1 MSDYSKALDA
11 AVAFMRAHDRYLIVS
26 HVNPDGDTT
35 SSALAC
41 ALMLEQLG
49 KSFVIVNEGETPAR
63 FRYLPLFDQIRN
75 LAKDEVK
82 ESFPNVIAVDAADSF
97 RMGKV
102 QHLFAPDANVLNID
116 HHPTNDF
123 FGSVN
128 VIRTDAAATAE
139 IMYEL
144 AQAAG
149 VELDERLASC
159 IYTGL
164 LTDTGGFRYSNT
176 SPNVLRIAS
185 DLLRYGLK
193 PGELA
198 ERCLEE
204 TSLEHILLLR
214 RSLQS
219 LSITHRKQV
228 ASLKVTRADMLA
240 TGATPEDAGGFV
252 NYCRNIEGV
261 EVGVFFYETESGTVK
276 VSFRSRSQVDVA
288 QIAKSLGGGG
298 HARAAG
304 CTLSLNLNEA
314 EALVS
319 AKLTEA
325 LGVGAHEE

>member
-123 FGSVN
+123 FWFGKCDPHGCGSN
-128 VIRTDAAATAE
+128 
-139 IMYEL
+139 
-144 AQAAG
+144 G
-149 VELDERLASC
+149 
-159 IYTGL
+159 
-164 LTDTGGFRYSNT
+164 
-176 SPNVLRIAS
+176 
-185 DLLRYGLK
+185 
-193 PGELA
+193 
-198 ERCLEE
+198 
-204 TSLEHILLLR
+204 
-214 RSLQS
+214 
-219 LSITHRKQV
+219 
-228 ASLKVTRADMLA
+228 
-240 TGATPEDAGGFV
+240 
-252 NYCRNIEGV
+252 
-261 EVGVFFYETESGTVK
+261 
-276 VSFRSRSQVDVA
+276 
-288 QIAKSLGGGG
+288 
-298 HARAAG
+298 
-304 CTLSLNLNEA
+304 
-314 EALVS
+314 
-319 AKLTEA
+319 
-325 LGVGAHEE
+325 